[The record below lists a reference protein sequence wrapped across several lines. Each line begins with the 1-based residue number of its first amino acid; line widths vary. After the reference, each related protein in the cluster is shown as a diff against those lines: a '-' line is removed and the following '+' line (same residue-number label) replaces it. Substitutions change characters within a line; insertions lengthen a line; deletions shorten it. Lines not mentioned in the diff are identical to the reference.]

1 MHGGP
6 GRGRLHPGLPAR
18 GRHPGWGTPGCS
30 KGCEEPAVSCRFLG
44 MYVRVL
50 SRLKPARAS
59 FFRLLTVTVIT
70 VKESEVSQSCPTPCN
85 PMGCSL
91 PGPSVH
97 EILQASILERVAM
110 SFSRGSSQPRDWTMK
125 LMSDLRATLSSHPVC
140 DSPGFREEQGD
151 HFRSPI
157 AVGRTGWGPKAS
169 CPALLSL
176 LVSAPAALL
185 RTPPQAAPQF
195 HVFRPRGGRLLCPP
209 TGHRSGGMAQA
220 PTLPET
226 TQPRPPSPCGRGAG
240 AVCPLQPPG
249 PHVRAQ

>member
-1 MHGGP
+1 
-6 GRGRLHPGLPAR
+6 
-18 GRHPGWGTPGCS
+18 
-30 KGCEEPAVSCRFLG
+30 

-85 PMGCSL
+85 PMDCSL

-151 HFRSPI
+151 HFWSPI

-185 RTPPQAAPQF
+185 RTPPQAAPQL
-195 HVFRPRGGRLLCPP
+195 HVFRPRGDVRSAHPQGTEVGGWLRHPRCRRPRSPDPRLPVAEGQGQCVRCSHP
-209 TGHRSGGMAQA
+209 A
-220 PTLPET
+220 PTSGLSDD
-226 TQPRPPSPCGRGAG
+226 PPPHSGRESRL
-240 AVCPLQPPG
+240 CKSIF
-249 PHVRAQ
+249 